1 MSSIKLNEIL
11 PSPIQNEGKDE
22 WANVVTRDPW
32 FKGHE
37 VAINHSAASKTVAIK
52 EPPPY
57 GHRKGFVPRT
67 PEDFGD
73 GGAFPEIHIAQFP
86 LGMGMERAVGR
97 NKDKTVALQFD
108 EEGKLRFDEIARIG
122 HGKDKIVHSR
132 LSDMKSK
139 IIDEEDES
147 FHKPTED
154 EVEQTTEATRM
165 ALEKITT
172 AKIAA
177 ALPVQHAKKTAPAQY
192 IRYTPSQQ
200 SGLNAGGAQQRIIRL
215 VEEQKD
221 PMEPPRFQINQKIP
235 RAPPSPPAPVMH
247 SPTRKV
253 SAKEQA
259 DWKIPPCIS
268 NWKNPKGYTV
278 ALDKRLAAD
287 GRGLQ
292 QVHINENFAKMA
304 EALSIAERKAR
315 EAVETRAQ
323 MERRIAQNKKTEQE
337 KRMRELAQNARL
349 ARAQALKKTEDE
361 DTNALEEAK
370 EREMIRRD
378 RIEDHRRD
386 RNIARSRPDK
396 LEKLKRDKERDVSEK
411 IALGLP
417 DSRARESGET
427 QFDSRLFNQTGGLD
441 SGGIDDETYAAYDKP
456 WRPQDGIQQHI
467 YRPRKDIDSSIY
479 GADLDRIISTNRFVP
494 DKGFSG
500 AEGAGKEGG
509 QRSGPVQFEQREE
522 EDIFGL
528 GELLQTTSS
537 SSSAKRK
544 ATESEE
550 LPSGTKKSR
559 R

>member
-1 MSSIKLNEIL
+1 MSES
-11 PSPIQNEGKDE
+11 
-22 WANVVTRDPW
+22 AV
-32 FKGHE
+32 
-37 VAINHSAASKTVAIK
+37 VAIR

-57 GHRKGFVPRT
+57 GKRRGFLPRT
-67 PEDFGD
+67 DDDFGD
-73 GGAFPEIHIAQFP
+73 GGAFPEVHIAQFP
-86 LGMGMERAVGR
+86 HGMGM
-97 NKDKTVALQFD
+97 DKPGTGTKNTVALQFD
-108 EEGKLRFDEIARIG
+108 TEGKLRFDEIARIG
-122 HGKDKIVHSR
+122 HGKDKIVHTR
-132 LSDMKSK
+132 LSDMKAK
-139 IIDEEDES
+139 IIDDTDET
-147 FHKPTED
+147 FHKPTE
-154 EVEQTTEATRM
+154 EEIAETTETTRL

-177 ALPVQHAKKTAPAQY
+177 ALPVQHAKKTAPTQY

-200 SGLNAGGAQQRIIRL
+200 SGMNAGGAQQRIIRL

-221 PMEPPRFQINQKIP
+221 PMEPPRFKINQKIP
-235 RAPPSPPAPVMH
+235 RAPPSPPAPVLH

-253 SAKEQA
+253 TAKEQA

-337 KRMRELAQNARL
+337 KRMREMAQNARM
-349 ARAQALKKTEDE
+349 ARTQALRKAEDE
-361 DTNALEEAK
+361 DTTAVEEAK
-370 EREMIRRD
+370 EREQIRRD

-396 LEKLKRDKERDVSEK
+396 LEKLKRDKERDISEK

-417 DSRARESGET
+417 DSRARASGET
-427 QFDSRLFNQTGGLD
+427 QFDSRLFNQTGGMD
-441 SGGIDDETYAAYDKP
+441 SGGIDDETYNAYDKP
-456 WRPQDGIQQHI
+456 WRPQDGVQQHI
-467 YRPRKDIDSSIY
+467 YRPRKDVDSSIY

-500 AEGAGKEGG
+500 TEGG
-509 QRSGPVQFEQREE
+509 LDQARAGPVQFERDED
-522 EDIFGL
+522 DIFGL
-528 GELLQTTSS
+528 GELLQTNT
-537 SSSAKRK
+537 ATAAATATKRK
-544 ATESEE
+544 IADEGSA
-550 LPSGTKKSR
+550 PSGKEGKRSR
-559 R
+559 K

>member
-1 MSSIKLNEIL
+1 MSFKLRDIL
-11 PSPIQNEGKDE
+11 PSPVNVQQPNAELY
-22 WANVVTRDPW
+22 ANDPW
-32 FKGHE
+32 FKGREDAFHDKFAK
-37 VAINHSAASKTVAIK
+37 VVAIK

-57 GHRKGFVPRT
+57 GRRQGFVPRT
-67 PEDFGD
+67 QDDFGD

-86 LGMGMERAVGR
+86 IGMGA
-97 NKDKTVALQFD
+97 DKPGTGAKNTIALQFD
-108 EEGKLRFDEIARIG
+108 SEGKLRFDELTRLG

-139 IIDEEDES
+139 HIDDEDES
-147 FHKPTED
+147 FKKPTD
-154 EVEQTTEATRM
+154 EEIHETTETTRA

-172 AKIAA
+172 TKVAA
-177 ALPVQHAKKTAPAQY
+177 ALPVQHAKKTAPAQF

-200 SGLNAGGAQQRIIRL
+200 SGLHASGAQQRIIRL

-253 SAKEQA
+253 TAKEQA
-259 DWKIPPCIS
+259 DWKIPPCVS

-292 QVHINENFAKMA
+292 QVHINEGFAKFA

-315 EAVETRAQ
+315 ESVETRAQ
-323 MERRIAQNKKTEQE
+323 MERLIAQNKKTEQE
-337 KRMRELAQNARL
+337 KRMREMAQSARIQ
-349 ARAQALKKTEDE
+349 RSQALRKAEADE
-361 DTNALEEAK
+361 DQKLMEEAK
-370 EREMIRRD
+370 EREAIRRD
-378 RIEDHRRD
+378 RVEDHRKE

-396 LEKLKRDKERDVSEK
+396 LEKLKRDKDRDISEK

-417 DSRARESGET
+417 DSRARASGET
-427 QFDSRLFNQTGGLD
+427 QFDARLFNQTGGLD
-441 SGGIDDETYAAYDKP
+441 SGGIDDETYTAYDKP
-456 WRPQDGIQQHI
+456 WRPQDNVQQHI
-467 YRPRKDIDSSIY
+467 YRPRKDVDSGIY
-479 GADLDRIISTNRFVP
+479 GADLDKIINSSRFVP

-500 AEGAGKEGG
+500 TEGEGSG
-509 QRSGPVQFEQREE
+509 APRGSGPVQFEREE

-528 GELLQTTSS
+528 GELLQTSSSANTASS
-537 SSSAKRK
+537 SSKRKAQDEGSAKR
-544 ATESEE
+544 
-550 LPSGTKKSR
+550 SR
-559 R
+559 K